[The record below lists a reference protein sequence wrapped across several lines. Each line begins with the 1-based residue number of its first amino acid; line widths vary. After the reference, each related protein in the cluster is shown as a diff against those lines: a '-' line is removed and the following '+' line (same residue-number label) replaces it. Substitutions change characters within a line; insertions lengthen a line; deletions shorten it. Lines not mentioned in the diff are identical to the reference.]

1 MIHGNT
7 FVKEI
12 IMKQKVDNLG
22 HNTLELFHSSRIK
35 SEEDTQ
41 CNNIKKGNS
50 KGMIWG
56 DTLKHAFCW

>member
-1 MIHGNT
+1 MIHGKT

-22 HNTLELFHSSRIK
+22 HNTLEPFHSSRIK
-35 SEEDTQ
+35 SEEGIQ

-50 KGMIWG
+50 KRTI
-56 DTLKHAFCW
+56 